1 MFGNMLVERI
11 ICAVIGYVFGTFQ
24 TAVIYGKMKGVDIRK
39 VGSGNAGT
47 TNTLRV
53 MGPKAGAIVLLG
65 DMLKCMA
72 AIFITYLLFGKNNP
86 AYIILYMTYTAAGTV
101 LGHDFPLHLRFKGG
115 KGIACTAG
123 YTIYLGIQFNW
134 LFILMG
140 VVAFFLPFNLFHI
153 VSVCSLFYYTAL
165 LVMTI
170 IYGQMG
176 LFDLTGTLP
185 QSALIEV
192 YILVALLTVLAFY
205 QHRGNIKKLLAGQE
219 RKTYV
224 FKKNKID

>member
-1 MFGNMLVERI
+1 MGHLLLERI
-11 ICAVIGYVFGTFQ
+11 ICVVIGYIFGTFQ
-24 TAVIYGKMKGVDIRK
+24 TAVLYGKLKGVDIRK

-53 MGPKAGAIVLLG
+53 MGPKAGAVVLLG

-72 AIFITYLLFGKNNP
+72 AILITYLLFGRANP
-86 AYIILYMTYTAAGTV
+86 AYIVLYMTYTAAGAV
-101 LGHDFPLHLRFKGG
+101 LGHDFPVMLKFKGG

-123 YTIYLGIQFNW
+123 YTIYLGIQFTPW
-134 LFILMG
+134 FIVMG
-140 VVAFFLPFNLFHI
+140 LVSFFLPLNLFHI
-153 VSVCSLFYYTAL
+153 VSICSLFYYTAL

-176 LFDLTGTLP
+176 LFFAP
-185 QSALIEV
+185 QGALIEV
-192 YILVALLTVLAFY
+192 YIILALLAILAFY

-219 RKTYV
+219 RKTYI
-224 FKKNKID
+224 FKKNKVD

>member
-1 MFGNMLVERI
+1 MIDIGLFGARICCLLV
-11 ICAVIGYVFGTFQ
+11 GYLFGMIQ
-24 TAVIYGKMKGVDIRK
+24 TAVYYGRLKGIDIRK

-53 MGPKAGAIVLLG
+53 LGPKAGAVVLLG

-72 AIFITYLLFGKNNP
+72 AIFITYLLFGRSNP
-86 AYIILYMTYTAAGTV
+86 EYIILFITYTAAGAV
-101 LGHDFPLHLRFKGG
+101 LGHDFPVILKFKGG

-123 YTIYLGIQFNW
+123 YTIYLGIQFNL

-140 VVAFFLPFNLFHI
+140 LVSFFLPFNLFHI
-153 VSVCSLFYYTAL
+153 VSVCSLFYYSAL
-165 LVMTI
+165 LIMTI

-176 LFDLTGTLP
+176 LFFAP
-185 QSALIEV
+185 QGALIEV
-192 YILVALLTVLAFY
+192 YIILAILTILAFY

-224 FKKNKID
+224 FKKNKVD

>member
-1 MFGNMLVERI
+1 MNLLGERFFCI
-11 ICAVIGYVFGTFQ
+11 VIGYVFGLFQ
-24 TAVIYGKMKGVDIRK
+24 TAILYGKMKGVDIRK

-53 MGPKAGAIVLLG
+53 LGPKAGLIVLLG

-72 AIFITYLLFGKNNP
+72 AILATYLIFGRYNP
-86 AYIILYMTYTAAGTV
+86 DYIILYMTYTALGAI
-101 LGHDFPLHLRFKGG
+101 LGHDFPVNMHFKGG

-140 VVAFFLPFNLFHI
+140 VVSFFLPFNLFHI
-153 VSVCSLFYYTAL
+153 VSICSLFYYTAL
-165 LVMTI
+165 LIMSIV
-170 IYGQMG
+170 YGQMG
-176 LFDLTGTLP
+176 LFGALP

-192 YILVALLTVLAFY
+192 YVILALLTILAFY

-224 FKKNKID
+224 FKKNKVD

>member
-1 MFGNMLVERI
+1 MGLSLLVERV
-11 ICAVIGYVFGTFQ
+11 ICIAVGYVFGMIQ
-24 TAVIYGKMKGVDIRK
+24 TAVFYGRMKGVDIRK

-53 MGPKAGAIVLLG
+53 LGPKAGGIVLLG

-72 AIFITYLLFGKNNP
+72 AIFITYLLFGRSNP
-86 AYIILYMTYTAAGTV
+86 DYIILYMTYTAAGAV
-101 LGHDFPLHLRFKGG
+101 LGHDFPVNLHFKGG

-123 YTIYLGIQFNW
+123 YTIYLGIQFTW

-140 VVAFFLPFNLFHI
+140 VVSFFLPFNLFHI
-153 VSVCSLFYYTAL
+153 VSVCSLFYYSAL
-165 LVMTI
+165 LIMTI

-176 LFDLTGTLP
+176 LFGAIP
-185 QSALIEV
+185 QGELIEV
-192 YILVALLTVLAFY
+192 YVILAILTFLAFY
-205 QHRGNIKKLLAGQE
+205 QHRGNIKKLFAGQE